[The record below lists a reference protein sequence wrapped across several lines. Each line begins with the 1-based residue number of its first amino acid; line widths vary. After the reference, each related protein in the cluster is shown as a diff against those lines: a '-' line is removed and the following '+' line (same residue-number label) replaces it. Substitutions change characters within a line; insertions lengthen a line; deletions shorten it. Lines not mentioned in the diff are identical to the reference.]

1 MASGWWIL
9 LGATFVALG
18 LVLWC
23 LAAGTADGRIGKNSY
38 AGIRLPST
46 MHSEDAW
53 VAGHQAARGGTQVGA
68 AIMVITGGSVVVTA
82 RTDDLAT
89 LAVFVGT
96 PLFCGAFLK
105 AVRAANKAANKCR

>member
-1 MASGWWIL
+1 
-9 LGATFVALG
+9 
-18 LVLWC
+18 
-23 LAAGTADGRIGKNSY
+23 
-38 AGIRLPST
+38 
-46 MHSEDAW
+46 MHSEEAW
-53 VAGHQAARGGTQVGA
+53 VAGHQAARGSTQVGA